1 MSKARLISKFI
12 VTSSNVVGLTT
23 SNVSEAANL
32 YFSNSRVVNALT
44 EGTGINIDS
53 NGLVTVTVT
62 GGSGSGNVDSVNGQ
76 VGVVQLSTSDIPEGS
91 NTYFTNQRAINAII
105 DGNVGLSSLHD
116 DIGVVTT
123 NFLTTA
129 NVPEVN
135 NLYFTNQRALNAINQ
150 SNITLSD
157 LTLLGNLYLVGNS
170 FTVSENVLVIGDP
183 LIQIG
188 YGNPSDSL
196 DLGFVGHYNENGS
209 EKVFGIVRDSTDKF
223 IKIFDNYSNSLIVTN
238 NIDTTNVSFRLASI
252 VASNYYGNILW
263 SNIVNKPNTDL
274 IPEGFDNRY
283 FTEERARDAL
293 SSTVVSFFNNDVG
306 YAVTASLTTA
316 NVIEVGNLYYSNAR
330 VYGNVSQLNFATN
343 SQLGIYAT
351 NNQLSI
357 YATNTQ

>member
-1 MSKARLISKFI
+1 MK
-12 VTSSNVVGLTT
+12 
-23 SNVSEAANL
+23 
-32 YFSNSRVVNALT
+32 
-44 EGTGINIDS
+44 
-53 NGLVTVTVT
+53 
-62 GGSGSGNVDSVNGQ
+62 
-76 VGVVQLSTSDIPEGS
+76 
-91 NTYFTNQRAINAII
+91 
-105 DGNVGLSSLHD
+105 
-116 DIGVVTT
+116 
-123 NFLTTA
+123 
-129 NVPEVN
+129 
-135 NLYFTNQRALNAINQ
+135 
-150 SNITLSD
+150 
-157 LTLLGNLYLVGNS
+157 
-170 FTVSENVLVIGDP
+170 
-183 LIQIG
+183 
-188 YGNPSDSL
+188 
-196 DLGFVGHYNENGS
+196 
-209 EKVFGIVRDSTDKF
+209 DKF

-357 YATNTQ
+357 YATNTQLASYATNAQIANFITDSSLSGYATNNQLTVYATNTQLGAYATNAQLGVYATNSQLGSYATNAQLSSYVQTGADLSIFNNNVGYVTSSQLVGYATNGQLTAYVTNAQISNFITSSALSGYATNAQIASAVLFGDDICSKI